1 MRRLCWKGKSE
12 YISQWSVGF
21 HLQSRA
27 PPSLQQQQ
35 KIILK
40 LRQQLKGTKQQ
51 WKGTK
56 PTKKCF
62 HSFKDLDI
70 FPRLSFMHIVIGH
83 LVFSSWF
90 SHVNYFFWTVEYL
103 WTINTYS
110 RAGSQECLFHLMQT
124 VFGTQNTELLNH
136 VFFSSVEKK

>member
-1 MRRLCWKGKSE
+1 MRRLCWKGKSK

-35 KIILK
+35 KNNSK
-40 LRQQLKGTKQQ
+40 TKTTI
-51 WKGTK
+51 KRNKATMK
-56 PTKKCF
+56 RDKTNKKCF

-83 LVFSSWF
+83 LVFSS
-90 SHVNYFFWTVEYL
+90 
-103 WTINTYS
+103 
-110 RAGSQECLFHLMQT
+110 
-124 VFGTQNTELLNH
+124 
-136 VFFSSVEKK
+136 